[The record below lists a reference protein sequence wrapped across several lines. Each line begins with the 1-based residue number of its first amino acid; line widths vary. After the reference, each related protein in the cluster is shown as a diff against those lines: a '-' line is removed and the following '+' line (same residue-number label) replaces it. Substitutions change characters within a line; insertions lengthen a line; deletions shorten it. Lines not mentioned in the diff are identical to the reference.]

1 MRSRRNIYESDRLL
15 AEYLLFH
22 YGTDMEILPFDFGP
36 KEALHFPERCVQL
49 CLESYSRPRV
59 ERALDLGCAVGRAT
73 FELARFC
80 EKTVGIDRSVR
91 FIAAANALKEKG
103 SLNHANRQE
112 GEIGVPA
119 RAIVPPEIERERA
132 TFEHGDA
139 CKLRTDLGAF
149 DLVLMANLIDRLPQ
163 PRSCLQRTP
172 SLVRPGGILMITSPY
187 TWLEEFT
194 ARKHWLGGIER
205 HGKPTRTL
213 DSLKLILKRDF
224 SLVVR
229 KDLPFL
235 IREHARKFQWGVAE
249 ATVWKRNPT
258 K

>member
-1 MRSRRNIYESDRLL
+1 MRPRRNIYESDRLL

-22 YGTDMEILPFDFGP
+22 YGMDLEILPCDFGP
-36 KEALHFPERCVQL
+36 REALHFPERCVQL
-49 CLESYSRPRV
+49 CFESLAQPRV
-59 ERALDLGCAVGRAT
+59 RRILDLGCAVGRAT
-73 FELARFC
+73 FEFARFC
-80 EKTVGIDRSVR
+80 EGVVGIDYSAN
-91 FIAAANALKEKG
+91 FIAAANSLKEKG
-103 SLNHANRQE
+103 SLNHVRREE
-112 GEIGVPA
+112 GEIVVPA
-119 RAIVPPEIERERA
+119 RAVVPPEIERERVM
-132 TFEHGDA
+132 FEHGDA
-139 CKLRTDLGAF
+139 CKLRTDLGVF
-149 DLVLMANLIDRLPQ
+149 DLVLMANLIDRLPH

-172 SLVRPGGILMITSPY
+172 SLVRAGGILVITSPY

-194 ARKHWLGGIER
+194 PRKHWLGGIER